1 VPRLLR
7 GSGDPLPSGLK
18 HDVIRDPVPLDDSIL
33 IVFRLPA
40 AFECP
45 EPADREQAKSA
56 RVAISQKA
64 IPSMSASQTGRLAS
78 PRPKSVEVS
87 KGMRPPPREKH

>member
-1 VPRLLR
+1 MPRLLR

-45 EPADREQAKSA
+45 EQQPLAYPA
-56 RVAISQKA
+56 
-64 IPSMSASQTGRLAS
+64 
-78 PRPKSVEVS
+78 
-87 KGMRPPPREKH
+87 